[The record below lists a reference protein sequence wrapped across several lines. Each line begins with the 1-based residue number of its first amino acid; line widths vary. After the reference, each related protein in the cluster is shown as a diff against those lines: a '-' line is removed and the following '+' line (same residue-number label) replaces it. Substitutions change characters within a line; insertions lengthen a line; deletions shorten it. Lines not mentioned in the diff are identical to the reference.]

1 MSRCLKYELKHVKDS
16 IPVTVEKLYSQW
28 HDSEVIRKFYEL
40 MKPFT
45 DLGYKLAIED
55 DFKIKLSS
63 NQPGIVLSIVS
74 STDHN
79 LNAFTIVLDL
89 KYNSVTEKFFGHVV
103 NDSCYTW
110 TRCENNLVSRSK
122 IGKNIFKKYL
132 NGYDYL
138 FDSYFSEL
146 NIGHTT
152 KFADYLKNNMF
163 KRIQNNE
170 IEQKKN
176 IIENQKYKIYED
188 DVRYFI
194 KSVNEVIEPF
204 NAKCHLSLESEQP
217 EYIVWINNNKGIDD
231 ATHERKYGLMN
242 NGMVELIEWLTGSS
256 NLYIMEI
263 KFSRYEDKW
272 NVILTYYLS
281 LNSQLVFNNI
291 GWKDQCFE
299 NIEDAAEYFI
309 NNFKKSH
316 EMYVKIQNVISDYR
330 LPNK

>member
-1 MSRCLKYELKHVKDS
+1 MSRCLKYELKYVKDL

-28 HDSEVIRKFYEL
+28 NDSEVIRKFYEL
-40 MKPFT
+40 MKPFI

-55 DFKIKLSS
+55 DFKIQ
-63 NQPGIVLSIVS
+63 NQPRIVLSIVS

-79 LNAFTIVLDL
+79 LNAFTIVIDL
-89 KYNSVTEKFFGHVV
+89 KYNSETKKFYGNVD

-110 TRCENNLVSRSK
+110 TRLEDNLVSRSK

-132 NGYDYL
+132 NCYDYH
-138 FDSYFSEL
+138 FDTYFSEL
-146 NIGHTT
+146 NIEHTT
-152 KFADYLKNNMF
+152 KFAEYLKNNMF

-170 IEQKKN
+170 LMQKKN

-217 EYIVWINNNKGIDD
+217 EYRVWINNNKEMDD
-231 ATHERKYGLMN
+231 APNERKYGLIN
-242 NGMVELIEWLTGSS
+242 NGRIELIEWLTGSS
-256 NLYIMEI
+256 NLDNMEI

-272 NVILTYYLS
+272 NVILTYYTALS
-281 LNSQLVFNNI
+281 SQLVNKNI

-316 EMYVKIQNVISDYR
+316 EMYVKIQNVIGDYR
-330 LPNK
+330 LPDR

>member
-1 MSRCLKYELKHVKDS
+1 MSRCVKYELKYVKDL

-55 DFKIKLSS
+55 DFKIK
-63 NQPGIVLSIVS
+63 NYQQGIVLSIVS

-79 LNAFTIVLDL
+79 INAFTIVLDL
-89 KYNSVTEKFFGHVV
+89 KYNSVTGKFFGHVD

-132 NGYDYL
+132 NCYDYHY
-138 FDSYFSEL
+138 DTYFSEL

-152 KFADYLKNNMF
+152 KFAGYLKNNMF

-170 IEQKKN
+170 IVQKKN
-176 IIENQKYKIYED
+176 NIENQKFKIYED
-188 DVRYFI
+188 DIRYFI

-204 NAKCHLSLESEQP
+204 NAKCHLSLDSERP
-217 EYIVWINNNKGIDD
+217 EYIVWINNNKAIDD
-231 ATHERKYGLMN
+231 LPNEKKYGLIN
-242 NGMVELIEWLTGSS
+242 NGKVELIEWLAGSS
-256 NLYIMEI
+256 NLDIMEI
-263 KFSRYEDKW
+263 KFRRYEDKW
-272 NVILTYYLS
+272 NIILTYYLS
-281 LNSQLVFNNI
+281 LNCQLVFNNI

-299 NIEDAAEYFI
+299 NIEDAVEYFI

-316 EMYVKIQNVISDYR
+316 EMYVKIQNVIGDYR
-330 LPNK
+330 LPGR

>member
-1 MSRCLKYELKHVKDS
+1 MSRCLKYELKYVKDS

-55 DFKIKLSS
+55 DFKIYH
-63 NQPGIVLSIVS
+63 PGIVLSIVS

-79 LNAFTIVLDL
+79 INAFTIVLDL
-89 KYNSVTEKFFGHVV
+89 KYNGVTEKFFGHVV

-132 NGYDYL
+132 NCYDYH
-138 FDSYFSEL
+138 FDTYFSEL
-146 NIGHTT
+146 NIEDTT
-152 KFADYLKNNMF
+152 KFAGYLKNNMF

-204 NAKCHLSLESEQP
+204 NAKCHLSLESKYP
-217 EYIVWINNNKGIDD
+217 DYNILINNNKEIDD
-231 ATHERKYGLMN
+231 APHEKRYGLIN
-242 NGMVELIEWLTGSS
+242 KGIIELIEWLTSSS
-256 NLYIMEI
+256 NVDIMEF
-263 KFSRYEDKW
+263 KFKRYEDKW
-272 NVILTYYLS
+272 NVIFTYHLS
-281 LNSQLVFNNI
+281 LDCQLVYKNI

-316 EMYVKIQNVISDYR
+316 EMYLKIKNVISDYR
-330 LPNK
+330 LPDR

>member
-1 MSRCLKYELKHVKDS
+1 MSRCLKYELKYVKDS
-16 IPVTVEKLYSQW
+16 IPITVEKLYSQW
-28 HDSEVIRKFYEL
+28 NDSEVIRKFYEL
-40 MKPFT
+40 MKPFI

-55 DFKIKLSS
+55 DFKIQ
-63 NQPGIVLSIVS
+63 NQPRIVLSIVS

-89 KYNSVTEKFFGHVV
+89 KYNSVTGKFYGNVE
-103 NDSCYTW
+103 NESCYTW
-110 TRCENNLVSRSK
+110 TRLENNLVSRSK

-132 NGYDYL
+132 NCYDYP
-138 FDSYFSEL
+138 YFSEL
-146 NIGHTT
+146 NIEHTT
-152 KFADYLKNNMF
+152 KFAGYLKNNMF

-217 EYIVWINNNKGIDD
+217 EYRVWINNNKAIDD
-231 ATHERKYGLMN
+231 APNERKYGLIN
-242 NGMVELIEWLTGSS
+242 KGRIELIEWLTGSS
-256 NLYIMEI
+256 NLDNMEI

-272 NVILTYYLS
+272 NVILTYYSS
-281 LNSQLVFNNI
+281 LNCQLVNKNI

-316 EMYVKIQNVISDYR
+316 EMYVKIQNVIGDYR
-330 LPNK
+330 LTDK